1 MATHERSSV
10 RLTRREMLKL
20 SGALAA
26 SGLLAACV
34 PATPVQPAEVPAT
47 PAPTKAPEAAT
58 VVIMHLRHELTEDQ
72 ENQFEAD
79 NPGVLIEFLQEDP
92 TRFFAM
98 YAAGNPPD
106 LLRTQ
111 APAIPQ
117 YLARNMLRDLTPYFE
132 TSQVLKPDDLA
143 PANNYYKANSPLDIG
158 QGKIY
163 GMCKDWSPDFTLYA
177 YKKAFAD
184 AAIDVPDDT
193 KPLTYDEIF
202 QLARKLTK
210 FEGERVVMW
219 GYGYADWW
227 VDRIWMNM
235 LAELNQS
242 LYAEDFTKINL
253 AGNEEA
259 RKAAKYYFDLAKE
272 NLVANPLNPSPSWN
286 GEDFTKGTLALL
298 QYGYWYSAMAESDV
312 TREQVVMLP
321 APTWAGVRRDP
332 TMTATG
338 MVMANVTKV
347 PDAAWKVF
355 EWYNGREPAIDRAK
369 SGWGVPALKSM
380 YDLMPTQTPFQQ
392 QVQRV
397 LREEFKYTEFTL
409 QFNPYIGASTVFDSW
424 AKNLDQ
430 ALRDQITFDQLLENV
445 EAEVNT
451 AIKEGIERMG

>member
-1 MATHERSSV
+1 
-10 RLTRREMLKL
+10 MLKL

-34 PATPVQPAEVPAT
+34 PATPVQPAEAPTA

-397 LREEFKYTEFTL
+397 LHEEFKYTEFTL

-451 AIKEGIERMG
+451 AIKEGLERIG